1 MSSLVVS
8 LSSAVELL
16 EGCID
21 VVATHEDLWG
31 TRLVLATT
39 LSHLLELGTKLVLLG
54 SGRNADLMED

>member
-8 LSSAVELL
+8 LSSAAELL

-21 VVATHEDLWG
+21 VAAANKDLWG